1 MKIFDFR
8 SDTVTKPSQ
17 KMWDAIK
24 NLDNSNLGDDVERED
39 PTVNKLEIMAA
50 KIVGKESALFVVSGT
65 MGNLLS
71 VLSQTQPGDEV
82 LLEENS
88 HIFKWEV
95 GGVARLGGL
104 LVKTYPSNHGELDP
118 FSLSKMIRPRD
129 DYHQPFTKLICMEN
143 THNYYGGLVLP
154 PSQFASTR
162 EFADQFDLKF
172 HIDGAR
178 IFNAAVSLGID
189 VKRYT
194 QYVDSVQFCLS
205 KGLSCPIGSI
215 IAGSS
220 EFIEKARKFRK
231 MVGGGWRQAG
241 IIAAMG
247 VEALDKD
254 WIKRLSVDHDNA
266 KVLAKG
272 ISEIDKVVTVPTPQT
287 NIVMIN
293 VHKPKFLQPILQD
306 LEKSGILSHEM
317 GSRIR
322 LVTHSG
328 LNIEDINAAIPLIQ
342 NVLKKYL

>member
-8 SDTVTKPSQ
+8 SDTVTKPST
-17 KMWDAIK
+17 KMWNAIK
-24 NLDNSNLGDDVERED
+24 NLDNSNLGDDVEQED
-39 PTVNKLEIMAA
+39 PTVNKLESLAA
-50 KIVGKESALFVVSGT
+50 KTVGKESALFVVSGT

-95 GGVARLGGL
+95 GGVARIGGL
-104 LVKTYPSNHGELDP
+104 LVNTYSSDRGKLDP
-118 FSLSKMIRPRD
+118 FSLAIRPRH

-143 THNYYGGLVLP
+143 THNFYGGLVLP
-154 PSQFASTR
+154 PSQFAATR
-162 EFADQFDLKF
+162 EFADKFDLKF
-172 HIDGAR
+172 HVDGAR

-189 VKRYT
+189 VTNFTKH
-194 QYVDSVQFCLS
+194 VDSIQFCLS

-215 IAGSS
+215 IAGSN
-220 EFIEKARKFRK
+220 EFIDKARKFRK
-231 MVGGGWRQAG
+231 MIGGGWRQAG

-247 VEALDKD
+247 VEALNKD

-266 KVLAKG
+266 KILAN
-272 ISEIDKVVTVPTPQT
+272 EITEINEVVTVPTPQT
-287 NIVMIN
+287 NIVMIHVN
-293 VHKPKFLQPILQD
+293 KLKFLQPILQE
-306 LEKSGILSHEM
+306 LEKNGILCHEM

-328 LNIEDINAAIPLIQ
+328 LNTEDINESIPIIQ
-342 NVLKKYL
+342 NVLKKFS